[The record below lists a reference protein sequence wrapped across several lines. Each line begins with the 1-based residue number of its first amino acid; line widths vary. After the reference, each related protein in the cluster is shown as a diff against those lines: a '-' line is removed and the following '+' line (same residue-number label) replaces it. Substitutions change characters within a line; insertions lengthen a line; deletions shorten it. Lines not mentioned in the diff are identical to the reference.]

1 MAMIRARISI
11 LPKRTVFDPQGE
23 AVRHAL
29 VHFGLNSAERVRVG
43 KEIEFEIPGEGDP
56 AEIRARLEVIAR
68 DFLANPVVEE
78 FELHIEGL
86 S

>member
-1 MAMIRARISI
+1 MIRARVSI

-29 VHFGLNSAERVRVG
+29 GHFGLNAVDRVRVG
-43 KEIEFEIPGEGDP
+43 KEIEIEIPGEGDP
-56 AEIRARLEVIAR
+56 AEIRARLETLAR

-86 S
+86 P

>member
-1 MAMIRARISI
+1 MIRARVLI

-29 VHFGLNSAERVRVG
+29 GHFGLAAAERVRVG
-43 KEIEFEIPGEGDP
+43 KEIEIEIPGEGDQ
-56 AEIRARLEVIAR
+56 AKIRSQLETIAR

-86 S
+86 P

>member
-1 MAMIRARISI
+1 MIRARVSI

-29 VHFGLNSAERVRVG
+29 GHFGLSGVERVRVG
-43 KEIEFEIPGEGDP
+43 KEIELEIPGEGDP
-56 AEIRARLEVIAR
+56 AEIRSRLETIAR

-78 FELHIEGL
+78 YELHIEGL
-86 S
+86 P